1 MRVVVVTGRSGAGK
15 SSALGTL
22 EDLNYYCIDNLPM
35 ALLTEAVDTVSRL
48 TVGRGLAVS
57 IDIRTLGQL
66 TEMPSIMSALK
77 RQCDDI
83 QVVYIDAHDDV
94 LVRRYT
100 ETRRRHPL
108 SSGADRAHLSKA
120 LTEESQRLA
129 PIAALATI
137 TIDSSQLSIHALRET
152 MRRHLGTTSTT
163 DVFLKIESFG
173 FKHGIPLD
181 VDTIFDARALPNP
194 HWEPTL
200 RSLTGRDDG
209 IIDYL
214 QASEITQYLLAEIVT
229 HIRYWLPQ
237 HARAGRQYFT
247 VGIGCTGGRHRSVY
261 LAEQVAKALSDLP
274 ATCDVVHRE
283 LAREQV
289 STQ

>member
-35 ALLTEAVDTVSRL
+35 ALLPQAVDAVSK
-48 TVGRGLAVS
+48 TTAGRGLAVS

-66 TEMPSIMSALK
+66 TEMPAQMAALK
-77 RQCDDI
+77 GQCDDV

-94 LVRRYT
+94 LIRRYT

-108 SSGADRAHLSKA
+108 SQGADRAHLSKA
-120 LTEESQRLA
+120 LHDESQRLA
-129 PIAALATI
+129 PIASLATI
-137 TIDSSQLSIHALRET
+137 TVDSSQLSIHALRET
-152 MRRHLGTTSTT
+152 LRRHLGSTAAT

-194 HWEPTL
+194 HWEAAL
-200 RSLTGRDDG
+200 RPLTGRDQPVA
-209 IIDYL
+209 DYL
-214 QASEITQYLLAEIVT
+214 RTFPSTQHLLAEIT
-229 HIRYWLPQ
+229 AHIQFWLPE
-237 HARAGRQYFT
+237 HAKAGRQYFT
-247 VGIGCTGGRHRSVY
+247 VGIGCTGGQHRSVF
-261 LAEQVAKALSDLP
+261 LAEQVAINLRNLP
-274 ATCDVVHRE
+274 AECEVVHRE
-283 LAREQV
+283 LASPAGGPR
-289 STQ
+289 

>member
-35 ALLTEAVDTVSRL
+35 ALLSETVDTVSRL

-66 TEMPSIMSALK
+66 TDMPTMMSALK
-77 RQCDDI
+77 QQSDDV

-108 SSGADRAHLSKA
+108 SSGADRAHLSAA
-120 LTEESQRLA
+120 LMEERQRLA
-129 PIAALATI
+129 PIASLATV

-152 MRRHLGTTSTT
+152 MRRHLGSSSTT
-163 DVFLKIESFG
+163 EVFVKIESFG

-200 RSLTGRDDG
+200 RPLTGQDAA
-209 IIDYL
+209 IAEYL
-214 QASEITQYLLAEIVT
+214 QTFETTQHLLTEIVD
-229 HIRYWLPQ
+229 HIRYWLPH

-261 LAEQVAKALSDLP
+261 LAEQVGKALAALP
-274 ATCDVVHRE
+274 ASCDVVHRE
-283 LAREQV
+283 LARTKDV
-289 STQ
+289 TP